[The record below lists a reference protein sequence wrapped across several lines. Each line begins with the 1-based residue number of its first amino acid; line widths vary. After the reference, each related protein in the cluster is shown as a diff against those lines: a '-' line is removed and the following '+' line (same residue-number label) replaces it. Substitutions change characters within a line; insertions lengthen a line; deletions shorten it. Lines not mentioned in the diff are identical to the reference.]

1 MKKKKK
7 KICITGGA
15 GYLGCELTNLL
26 LSKGY
31 KVKILDNLMYG
42 GEQLI
47 DHIQNKDFEF
57 FKGDVRDKKFIK
69 KYIKDV
75 DVIVH
80 LAAIVGYPACSKDE
94 KLAIET
100 NINGTKN
107 ILKFKK
113 SNQLIIYASTGS
125 NYGSIPDVCTEETK
139 LNPLTVYGK
148 TKTKAEYLVS
158 KDPNF
163 IAYRFATAFGSSP
176 RMRLDLMVNDF
187 VYKLITQNYLV
198 VYEKNF
204 MRTFIHVKDIAR
216 SFLHAIENS
225 KSMKNQIYNVGD
237 DKLNFSKEEVCKMI
251 RSKIDG
257 YIYFAEIGE
266 DKDKRNYVVS
276 YKKIKKTGFKLKYN
290 LDYGIDELVKTI
302 PLLNNK
308 SKFFNV

>member
-1 MKKKKK
+1 M
-7 KICITGGA
+7 GSV
-15 GYLGCELTNLL
+15 LTSLL
-26 LSKGY
+26 LQKGY

-47 DHIQNKDFEF
+47 EHVQNKNFEF
-57 FKGDVRDKKFIK
+57 FKGDVRDENFIK
-69 KYIKDV
+69 KSIKGS
-75 DVIVH
+75 DVIIH
-80 LAAIVGYPACSKDE
+80 LAAIVGYPACSKNE
-94 KLAIET
+94 KLATEI

-107 ILKFKK
+107 VLKHKK

-148 TKTKAEYLVS
+148 TKTKAELLVS
-158 KDPNF
+158 KDTNF
-163 IAYRFATAFGSSP
+163 IAYRFATAFGSSS

-187 VYKLITQNYLV
+187 VYKLMTQNYLV

-216 SFLHAIENS
+216 SFLHAIE
-225 KSMKNQIYNVGD
+225 KRKIMRNQIYNVGD
-237 DKLNFSKEEVCKMI
+237 DKLNYSKEDVCNMI
-251 RSKIDG
+251 NKKING

-276 YKKIKKTGFKLKYN
+276 YEKIKKTGFKLQYD
-290 LDYGIDELVKTI
+290 LSYGIDELIKTI
-302 PLLNNK
+302 PLLNNQ
-308 SKFFNV
+308 SKFFNA